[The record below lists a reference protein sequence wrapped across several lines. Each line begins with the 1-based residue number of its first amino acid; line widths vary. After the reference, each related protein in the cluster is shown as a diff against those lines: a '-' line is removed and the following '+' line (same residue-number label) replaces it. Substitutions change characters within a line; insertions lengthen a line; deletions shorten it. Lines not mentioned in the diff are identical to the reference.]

1 MKMETELCTEVAER
15 LPEALEGEL
24 PAELAEHVEGCD
36 VCRDRLHDAAWVV
49 SRVEKAGVDY
59 EPPADLEARV
69 MAALDARRP
78 AAEKTLVGAPHPEA
92 MAHADK
98 SAPSMQDTVQEPAPA
113 RPLAPVGIVHTLR
126 AHRRTGAALALAAA
140 ALVGTIAL
148 RNKGPLGTT
157 APAVSS
163 KLKGSVAT
171 VMGEGNDEGL
181 FVVDDK
187 GVARALH
194 KGEAVA
200 PGARLRTTARVRARV
215 AFDDGTKLTLDRST
229 DVAIEPG
236 KDRGLRLHGGAVVL
250 DTPTSDAATTISAPG
265 GGVVTQGGRIALRAL
280 GGNTSVAVQKGKA
293 KVGEAGQELTL
304 GGGDGAT
311 LGAGPVTASA
321 GGLSGAFGWSELG
334 EQKEAGDA
342 AAIPGLGVL
351 RARLPGAK
359 DDGDRALRLVR
370 QAVHVRIAGDLARTE
385 VDETFQSDDAQ
396 ILEGIFK
403 FPMPADAQIE
413 KLALEV
419 DGKLEEGAFVDKDRG
434 KKIWAGVTYKAAPQP
449 QIAPP
454 REEWIW
460 VPGPWKDPALL
471 EWRAG
476 GRMELKIYPIPAK
489 GTRRVVLAYTQKVG
503 KAAAGRRYV
512 YSLPQFAEGTAP
524 IDDFSVD
531 VQVVGHDAPK
541 GVQVLGY
548 PATSSPTGGHT
559 FAKKAFVP
567 SGDLL
572 VEYAK
577 KDENALATTVAY
589 KAGVEPAYVSLTL
602 SPKLPRLPDGVA
614 RTHVIVV
621 DSSRSMIGERFA
633 RASALA
639 ARVIEEADPADRV
652 AVLACD
658 VHCVPWNVGPRAPG
672 KPAAA
677 EVKTFL
683 AGISPEGGS
692 DLVSAVRTAAKL
704 GKDPLRALRV
714 IYLGD
719 GAPTIGARSPSTLEQ
734 GVKSVIG
741 DGQVTAVALGVD
753 ADLASLE
760 AMARGG
766 GGTVVPY
773 TAGATLGSAALDVLE
788 ASYGVTLR
796 DAVLT
801 LPSGLDGISPQRL
814 PALRAGSELTVVARM
829 AASETS
835 GNAVLKGTVAG
846 KPFETSIPVSI
857 KASDDPGNAFVPR
870 VWAAATI
877 AELSRAPGEVEKT
890 RIVELSKAFSV
901 PSRFTSLIVLES
913 PAMASAFGV
922 SKTGSAA
929 PLWTGEA
936 AAKGDATPDPTDA
949 LAAGL
954 GADAAAAS
962 EAPAMGGAK
971 AKASPMPAAT
981 ATAAPPKVATKPPS
995 LAGKKLADKS
1005 FDDDLVGGGG
1015 GGGGYWQ
1022 KMRREWY
1029 RTVKFVPVA
1038 ATADTDLEAKIT
1050 AARAAVVGAP
1060 DSRDKLESLFGLL
1073 ARRPALEEAT
1083 SVMTTWTGR
1092 DPLDATAM
1100 LRRAELVARTGQRAQ
1115 ALRVLTGALEGK
1127 AEDVAL
1133 ADGLADVAER
1143 AGDTALACG
1152 LRAVHAEVKAS
1163 DLDAVA
1169 RRVACLRTE
1178 GEADA
1183 AHALLDASPGAK
1195 TAIEVKVAALGSA
1208 KPVAGPPTVFGD
1220 LSLDGTWSV
1229 PTTTGSGPALPGAD
1243 LDLAVVDPKGVRLSW
1258 LSPLGGVRAADMTT
1272 AGHESLALPWAAGG
1286 TYTLE
1291 VTAPSG
1297 ATDAVGTVTARILGE
1312 THAFPF
1318 VLHGTRAVLGK
1329 VEVSWASRMVPVW
1342 E

>member
-1 MKMETELCTEVAER
+1 METELCTEVAER

-69 MAALDARRP
+69 LAAIDARRP
-78 AAEKTLVGAPHPEA
+78 AAGGETLLGAPHPDA
-92 MAHADK
+92 LGDAANADK
-98 SAPSMQDTVQEPAPA
+98 PAPSVQEPAPA

-140 ALVGTIAL
+140 ALVGTLAL
-148 RNKGPLGTT
+148 RNRGPLGTT

-171 VMGEGNDEGL
+171 VIGEGNDEGL

-187 GVARALH
+187 GAARALH

-200 PGARLRTTARVRARV
+200 PGARLRTTARARARI

-236 KDRGLRLHGGAVVL
+236 KDRGLRLHGGALVL
-250 DTPTSDAATTISAPG
+250 DTPTSETATTVSAPG

-293 KVGEAGQELTL
+293 KVGEAGHELTL

-311 LGAGPVTASA
+311 LGAGPVAASA
-321 GGLSGAFGWSELG
+321 GGLAGAFGWSELG
-334 EQKEAGDA
+334 EHKEAGDA

-385 VDETFQSDDAQ
+385 IDETFQSDDAQ

-548 PATSSPTGGHT
+548 PATSTPTGGHT
-559 FAKKAFVP
+559 YAKKAFVP
-567 SGDLL
+567 TGDLL

-602 SPKLPRLPDGVA
+602 APKLPRLPDGIA

-621 DSSRSMIGERFA
+621 DASRSMIGERYA

-658 VHCVPWNVGPRAPG
+658 VHCVPWSVGPRAPG
-672 KPAAA
+672 KPAAD

-704 GKDPLRALRV
+704 GKDPIRALRV

-801 LPSGLDGISPQRL
+801 LPAGLDGISPQRL

-835 GNAVLKGTVAG
+835 GSAVLKGTVAG
-846 KPFETSIPVSI
+846 KPFETSIPISV

-922 SKTGSAA
+922 AKTGSAA

-936 AAKGDATPDPTDA
+936 AAKGDATAEPTDG
-949 LAAGL
+949 LAGL
-954 GADAAAAS
+954 GGVGAGADMAG
-962 EAPAMGGAK
+962 PMGEAK

-981 ATAAPPKVATKPPS
+981 ATAAPPAKATTKPPS
-995 LAGKKLADKS
+995 LGGGKKMDKGLSAD
-1005 FDDDLVGGGG
+1005 DWGGGGG

-1022 KMRREWY
+1022 KTRREWY

-1038 ATADTDLEAKIT
+1038 ATSDTDLEAKIT

-1073 ARRPALEEAT
+1073 ARRPGLEEAT

-1127 AEDVAL
+1127 AED
-1133 ADGLADVAER
+1133 
-1143 AGDTALACG
+1143 
-1152 LRAVHAEVKAS
+1152 
-1163 DLDAVA
+1163 
-1169 RRVACLRTE
+1169 
-1178 GEADA
+1178 
-1183 AHALLDASPGAK
+1183 
-1195 TAIEVKVAALGSA
+1195 
-1208 KPVAGPPTVFGD
+1208 F
-1220 LSLDGTWSV
+1220 
-1229 PTTTGSGPALPGAD
+1229 
-1243 LDLAVVDPKGVRLSW
+1243 
-1258 LSPLGGVRAADMTT
+1258 
-1272 AGHESLALPWAAGG
+1272 
-1286 TYTLE
+1286 
-1291 VTAPSG
+1291 
-1297 ATDAVGTVTARILGE
+1297 
-1312 THAFPF
+1312 
-1318 VLHGTRAVLGK
+1318 
-1329 VEVSWASRMVPVW
+1329 
-1342 E
+1342 